1 MASSDGRKNT
11 NRKFDTKS
19 LRFKLTLAFVLFT
32 LLLMGSMWL
41 MQTVSLEAYY
51 QRSMEKKTE
60 LAIKGISQ
68 IYSNDAGLDMETFS
82 KELVDLSNSNDIYF
96 YIEDES
102 HTYSIT
108 SRDFSSRGR
117 FFASTERIVALA
129 RDNLAVNDGKE
140 TSFIMDEPDGSK
152 MVVRA
157 ARVESAYRDTIYL
170 YAIAAL
176 TPLGPTVS
184 ILSSLL
190 MIATIEAIFL
200 GGLFALLYSKRFSRP
215 ISVMNTQAKEL
226 GKGNYDV
233 HFDCDCGF
241 TEVDELAET
250 LNSAAE
256 DLGKSNA
263 LQRDLL
269 ANVSHDLRTPLTM
282 VKSYAE
288 MIRDISGDD
297 KERRDEHLGV
307 IIEEADRLSDLV
319 GDILL
324 LSKIQSGTMEFDIK
338 PFEIQAAA
346 GSVIATYKVMEQE
359 NYEFVTRGMPCSII
373 VNADE
378 SRIQQVFS
386 NLISNAV
393 RYSKKDGGK
402 ITVAFERV
410 ARDKVRCSV
419 SDNGIGI
426 AEEDIDS
433 IWNRYQKASRQ
444 NQRAANGSTGLGLSI
459 VREILERH
467 GAEYGVYSKVGEGST
482 FWFVLSADF
491 ENL

>member
-1 MASSDGRKNT
+1 MKTERRKI
-11 NRKFDTKS
+11 RFDIKS

-41 MQTVSLEAYY
+41 MQTASLEAYY
-51 QRSMEKKTE
+51 QNAMEKKTE
-60 LAIKGISQ
+60 LALAGISD
-68 IYSNDAGLDMETFS
+68 IYSKVEDLNMETFA
-82 KELVDLSNSNDIYF
+82 KELGRLSNNDIFF

-108 SRDFSSRGR
+108 STELSSRGR
-117 FFASTERIVALA
+117 LYESTGRIVSAA
-129 RDNLAVNDGKE
+129 RENL
-140 TSFIMDEPDGSK
+140 TSSGSDQTTLTINEIDGSK
-152 MVVRA
+152 MFVRA
-157 ARVESAYRDTIYL
+157 ARVESPYRDTIYL
-170 YAIAAL
+170 YAIASV
-176 TPLGPTVS
+176 TPLGPTVA

-190 MIATIEAIFL
+190 MIVTIFAIFL
-200 GGLFALLYSKRFSRP
+200 GGLFALLYSKRFSKP
-215 ISVMNTQAKEL
+215 ISVMNQQAKEL

-233 HFDCDCGF
+233 RFDCDCGY

-256 DLGKSNA
+256 ELGKSNA

-288 MIRDISGDD
+288 MIRDISGDN

-324 LSKIQSGTMEFDIK
+324 LSKIQSGTMEFDMK
-338 PFEIQAAA
+338 PFDIQEAAA
-346 GSVIATYKVMEQE
+346 SVLNTFRVMEQE
-359 NYEFVTRGMPCSII
+359 NFSFELRTLPFSAEVTG
-373 VNADE
+373 DE

-393 RYSKKDGGK
+393 RYSKKEGGH
-402 ITVAFERV
+402 IVVSFEK
-410 ARDKVRCSV
+410 AAEDKLRCCV

-426 AEEDIDS
+426 APEDLDS
-433 IWNRYQKASRQ
+433 IWNRYQKASKQ
-444 NQRAANGSTGLGLSI
+444 NQRAAAGSTGLGLSI

-467 GAEYGVYSKVGEGST
+467 GASYGVDSREGEGSD
-482 FWFVLSADF
+482 FWFVIDCHF
-491 ENL
+491 KNL

>member
-1 MASSDGRKNT
+1 M
-11 NRKFDTKS
+11 
-19 LRFKLTLAFVLFT
+19 FT
-32 LLLMGSMWL
+32 LLLMGGLWL
-41 MQTVSLEAYY
+41 MQTASLESYY
-51 QRSMEKKTE
+51 QLSMEKKTE
-60 LAIKGISQ
+60 LAVKGISTV
-68 IYSNDAGLDMETFS
+68 YSGKEDLDMPTLS
-82 KELVDLSNSNDIYF
+82 KELVNLSNSNDIYF

-102 HTYSIT
+102 HSYSIT
-108 SRDFSSRGR
+108 SRDLSSKGR
-117 FFASTERIVALA
+117 LYASTERIISLA
-129 RDNLAVNDGKE
+129 RDNLAASDGKE
-140 TSFIMDEPDGSK
+140 TSFTMDEQDGSK
-152 MVVRA
+152 VIVRA
-157 ARVESAYRDTIYL
+157 ARVESPYRDTIYL

-190 MIATIEAIFL
+190 LTATIVAIFL
-200 GGLFALLYSKRFSRP
+200 GGLFALFFSKRFSKP
-215 ISVMNTQAKEL
+215 ISAMNLQAKEL

-233 HFDCDCGF
+233 RFESDCGF

-250 LNSAAE
+250 LNNAAE
-256 DLGKSNA
+256 ELGKSNA

-319 GDILL
+319 GDILT
-324 LSKIQSGTMEFDIK
+324 LSKIQSGTMEFDMR
-338 PFEIQAAA
+338 PFDIQEAA
-346 GSVIATYKVMEQE
+346 GSVIATYRVLEQE
-359 NYEFVTRGMPCSII
+359 NYTFEIRSLPCRVMVT
-373 VNADE
+373 ADE
-378 SRIQQVFS
+378 SRLQQVFS

-393 RYSKKDGGK
+393 RYSKNGGGR
-402 ITVAFERV
+402 IVIAFERI
-410 ARDKVRCSV
+410 DKDRVRCSV

-426 AEEDIDS
+426 AQEDLES

-444 NQRAANGSTGLGLSI
+444 NRRAANGSTGLGLSI

-467 GAEYGVYSKVGEGST
+467 GAEYGVESKEGEGSV
-482 FWFVLSADF
+482 FWFILKAGF
-491 ENL
+491 EKM